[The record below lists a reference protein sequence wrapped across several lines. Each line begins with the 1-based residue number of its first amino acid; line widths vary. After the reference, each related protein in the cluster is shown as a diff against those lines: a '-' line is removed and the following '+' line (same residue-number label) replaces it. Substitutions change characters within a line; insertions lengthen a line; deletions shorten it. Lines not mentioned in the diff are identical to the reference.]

1 MIRPNLDLRGIR
13 QYFIGLLFAQ
23 TQQAIKR
30 AAHTENTSA
39 LIKHNPMVVSPLEA
53 LNACKVSKTRILL
66 KFMID
71 HNRLQLSSF
80 TVNVTLVLIISSPA
94 GLENFP
100 ADRPWDFKVLVIII
114 KA

>member
-1 MIRPNLDLRGIR
+1 MRGIR
-13 QYFIGLLFAQ
+13 HYFIGLFFAQ

-30 AAHTENTSA
+30 AAHTENASA

-53 LNACKVSKTRILL
+53 LDACKVSITRLLL

-80 TVNVTLVLIISSPA
+80 TVNVAVVLIIISPA

-100 ADRPWDFKVLVIII
+100 ADRLWDFKVLVIII
-114 KA
+114 EA